1 MEANP
6 RDRWRR
12 KRFKENLDRLL
23 TERGLTRKAASDAA
37 KVDYDWLRR
46 AVSRG
51 IAWPDKRSMERLKK
65 LGDKL
70 GLYDVERLWRRHF
83 VVPPEPSSIKDEA
96 EKFGEEMRQ
105 YVLLVGAEDATLK
118 GIVEQMRRAV
128 WAARIAK
135 KKGTATSS
143 SPPKL
148 GSPAVLDSPSE
159 PTGSPSSPI
168 RSSEILRPVNT
179 PSTPPQPLAERLEQ
193 AKRAI
198 AKARAAREAARG
210 EPSSGGHSTSDRASN
225 LPPQE
230 PPLGV
235 GGRPDDPTQDDS
247 INEVDRRPAG
257 SPIGPPRSNRADG
270 LIAELAR
277 RVLVDFDHQYLQGFR
292 EVGLPRIEE
301 VTLTAAEF
309 LSHAQSEGS
318 GLTGDDAFRLAYLP
332 WLEKY
337 GGLLGTTWQTADA
350 YVQAWRYFWER
361 RRPSVGGASPG
372 DRPSDGMAELK
383 GLPPNAL
390 IARHGEEW
398 GKECDEEV
406 RRIRAEAR
414 PLVASVLDALSPGQH
429 DHFIGGF
436 ASRERG
442 ELYLLDELVRRI
454 RDLGIDGDR
463 PPPHD
468 LDEAVR
474 GLVAEIVEDFEK
486 SRHEEDEEDLDSLL
500 ADPEV
505 LVAPRR
511 SLDHRQGDH
520 WPTDDDQG
528 DRRPVGTALEAEIAR
543 SVAED
548 REALERRVNDFWEML
563 GDTPLPGGVDS
574 YRDRSEALGDRMTVG
589 SAALRACGDD
599 IGKALKWLTERV
611 DRALKDEELAA
622 RRPSP
627 PRAEEKAPPLAK
639 RPVRKKMP
647 VVADPEDIREAV
659 VEAHRLGMPAGEI
672 IADLRGRP
680 DVPDWV
686 RRAGD
691 SFLRG
696 EIGKIVARYES
707 DREDE
712 AAPDEFDAQA
722 DDDRRNWERDDD

>member
-1 MEANP
+1 MEANT
-6 RDRWRR
+6 RDGWRR

-51 IAWPDKRSMERLKK
+51 IAWPDKRSLEWLKK
-65 LGDKL
+65 LGDTL
-70 GLYDVERLWRRHF
+70 GLDDVERLWGRHF

-96 EKFGEEMRQ
+96 ERFGEEMRQ

-128 WAARIAK
+128 WAARIAE

-168 RSSEILRPVNT
+168 RSAEILPPVNT

-198 AKARAAREAARG
+198 AEARAAREAARG
-210 EPSSGGHSTSDRASN
+210 EPTSSGHSTSDRVSN

-235 GGRPDDPTQDDS
+235 GGLSGDPTQDDS
-247 INEVDRRPAG
+247 NNEVDRRPAG
-257 SPIGPPRSNRADG
+257 SPIGLPRSKWADG

-277 RVLVDFDHQYLQGFR
+277 RVLGDFDQQCLGEFR
-292 EVGLPRIEE
+292 EIGLPRVEE
-301 VTLTAAEF
+301 VTLTGAEF

-337 GGLLGTTWQTADA
+337 GSLLGTTWQTADA

-414 PLVASVLDALSPGQH
+414 PLVARVLDALSPGQH
-429 DHFIGGF
+429 DHFFGGF

-454 RDLGIDGDR
+454 RDAGIGRCRRMTWTRRSVDSSPRSSKTSRSHGTR
-463 PPPHD
+463 RTRKTWIPCSLIP
-468 LDEAVR
+468 
-474 GLVAEIVEDFEK
+474 K
-486 SRHEEDEEDLDSLL
+486 SWSLL
-500 ADPEV
+500 AGRSITAGATTGRRTMTKAIGVRAGLPWR
-505 LVAPRR
+505 RR
-511 SLDHRQGDH
+511 SPGPSPRIG
-520 WPTDDDQG
+520 
-528 DRRPVGTALEAEIAR
+528 RRWSGGSTTSGRCWATPRCPAAWARTGIA
-543 SVAED
+543 A
-548 REALERRVNDFWEML
+548 
-563 GDTPLPGGVDS
+563 T
-574 YRDRSEALGDRMTVG
+574 G
-589 SAALRACGDD
+589 SATG
-599 IGKALKWLTERV
+599 
-611 DRALKDEELAA
+611 
-622 RRPSP
+622 
-627 PRAEEKAPPLAK
+627 
-639 RPVRKKMP
+639 
-647 VVADPEDIREAV
+647 
-659 VEAHRLGMPAGEI
+659 
-672 IADLRGRP
+672 
-680 DVPDWV
+680 
-686 RRAGD
+686 
-691 SFLRG
+691 
-696 EIGKIVARYES
+696 
-707 DREDE
+707 
-712 AAPDEFDAQA
+712 
-722 DDDRRNWERDDD
+722 